1 MPTIPHYNLD
11 VDDLVGMDYLTF
23 AKKRMIRDIKTDR
36 SVENADKYIS
46 DISFK
51 DTGDTSSTI
60 NNIKDIYKLWD
71 KSYNLLTEI
80 GNKITNPQDVLSALG
95 TGNTNLI
102 KEDANISTEILDKTN
117 IINSNLIEM
126 LDKLNLIINNTSTI
140 NKIPRID
147 IDKLYSFFKKWILK
161 LIGNSTIRWNGVLS
175 SQVLRLGGY
184 DRATDRYV
192 RNYGNDRLI
201 RRAGRG
207 SGFVD
212 VETICNN
219 FGEMLDRWYNFR
231 DIWRIFIKIYNAE
244 PA

>member
-36 SVENADKYIS
+36 SVENADKYINETT
-46 DISFK
+46 FK
-51 DTGDTSSTI
+51 DTGDASLTI
-60 NNIKDIYKLWD
+60 NNIKEIYKLWD
-71 KSYNLLTEI
+71 RSYNLLVEV
-80 GNKITNPQDVLSALG
+80 GNKLTKPQDVTSAFGL
-95 TGNTNLI
+95 GNTNLI
-102 KEDANISTEILDKTN
+102 KEDANVSTEILDKTN

-126 LDKLNLIINNTSTI
+126 LDKLNLIINNPSTF
-140 NKIPRID
+140 NKIPRTD
-147 IDKLYSFFKKWILK
+147 IDKLYNFFKKWILK

-184 DRATDRYV
+184 NRATDRYV
-192 RNYGNDRLI
+192 RNIGNDRLI

-207 SGFVD
+207 SGFAN
-212 VETICNN
+212 VETICDN
-219 FGEMLDRWYNFR
+219 FGEMLDSWYNFR